1 VPYIY
6 GGTAPGIPP
15 LHLGS
20 PKATFSQGHRFTGS
34 PDHRLTEPPGSQ
46 AHRLTGA

>member
-1 VPYIY
+1 
-6 GGTAPGIPP
+6 